1 MRRDLHRQH
10 AAQRGIVERRH
21 RAHDGDGVQP
31 GEIPTQDKPALRDDD
46 DHAGGVGDGLGKGE
60 AQRRHQLREMIAQD
74 LNPVQGPGQ
83 VVKEPAQRIRH
94 RLGFEMIIQAGQILP
109 ARVGAQLDQAGAEHH
124 AEQDPAPDPDQRH
137 LRYGLRRSTEDCE
150 EAGFEQDRFPPKA
163 VEGLSHVH
171 EREIENPESGPNQN
185 GRPKRVA
192 GYAAQRDTR

>member
-21 RAHDGDGVQP
+21 PAHDGDGVQP

-94 RLGFEMIIQAGQILP
+94 RLRLVVVIEAAQIAP
-109 ARVGAQLDQAGAEHH
+109 AWIAPDLDQAGAELD
-124 AEQDPAPDPDQRH
+124 AEEEPAKHPDD
-137 LRYGLRRSTEDCE
+137 D
-150 EAGFEQDRFPPKA
+150 
-163 VEGLSHVH
+163 
-171 EREIENPESGPNQN
+171 
-185 GRPKRVA
+185 
-192 GYAAQRDTR
+192 